1 MARTSGT
8 PGIAP
13 VGGRDAAAGP
23 AGRARGRSPRAVR
36 WIRGVVG
43 VVVFLLLAEAAGRL
57 GLISRSALPLTSA
70 VLARAVLLTGDGR
83 FIADLGAT
91 LEAWAVGLAIA
102 VAVAVPLGVVLGS
115 LPGVRVAA
123 MAVVEFLRPI
133 PSVALILL
141 VGLLLGPGLRMLATL
156 IVYGAIWPVLYNT
169 IAGIDDV
176 DPVAI
181 QTHRAFGFSRLA
193 TIRMVALPSAAPFIA
208 TGIRLASAVAII
220 LDIATGYI
228 TGRISGP
235 GIGAFI
241 ADASTGAGNT
251 TLILAATVW
260 SGILGLV
267 LDLLLVQAQR
277 RLLRWHEV
285 RSREPAQAQVAT

>member
-1 MARTSGT
+1 MTQTSTSGLAT
-8 PGIAP
+8 ASGREAGASRA
-13 VGGRDAAAGP
+13 GGSR
-23 AGRARGRSPRAVR
+23 RVR
-36 WIRGVVG
+36 WTRGAIG
-43 VVVFLLLAEAAGRL
+43 VLAFLLVAEAAGRL
-57 GLISRSALPLTSA
+57 GLISRSSLPLTST
-70 VLARAVLLTGDGR
+70 VLWRAARLPGDTR
-83 FIADLGAT
+83 FLADLGAT
-91 LEAWAVGLAIA
+91 LEAWAVGLAIT

-141 VGLLLGPGLRMLATL
+141 VSLLIGPGLRMMVTL

-176 DPVAI
+176 DPVAV
-181 QTHRAFGFSRLA
+181 QTHRAFGFSRLD

-220 LDIATGYI
+220 LNIAAGFV

-235 GIGAFI
+235 GLGAFI
-241 ADASTGAGNT
+241 ADASTGASNT

-260 SGILGLV
+260 AGILGLV

-277 RLLRWHEV
+277 RLLRWHDLM
-285 RSREPAQAQVAT
+285 SAGTREPAAAKAGI

>member
-1 MARTSGT
+1 MASAR
-8 PGIAP
+8 
-13 VGGRDAAAGP
+13 AA
-23 AGRARGRSPRAVR
+23 R
-36 WIRGVVG
+36 WIRGGTG
-43 VVVFLLLAEAAGRL
+43 VVAFLLLAEAAGRL
-57 GLISRSALPLTSA
+57 GIISRSALPLTST
-70 VLARAVLLTGDGR
+70 VLARAVLLAGDGR

-91 LEAWAVGLAIA
+91 LESWAAGLAIA
-102 VAVAVPLGVVLGS
+102 SAAGVVLGVLLGS
-115 LPGVRVAA
+115 LPGVRTAT

-141 VGLLLGPGLRMLATL
+141 VSLLIGPGQRMSVTL
-156 IVYGAIWPVLYNT
+156 IVYGGIWPVLYNT
-169 IAGIDDV
+169 IAGMDDV
-176 DPVAI
+176 DPVAV

-220 LDIATGYI
+220 LNIAAGYI

-251 TLILAATVW
+251 TVILAATVW
-260 SGILGLV
+260 AGILGLV
-267 LDLLLVQAQR
+267 LDLLLVGAQR
-277 RLLRWHEV
+277 RLLRWHHALY
-285 RSREPAQAQVAT
+285 SSGEPALSEAAA